1 LILSNTTSGTTALAK
16 LSGTLL
22 LVLPLV
28 VLVPQ
33 PAAGQAEPTVIVAG
47 GLLTRS
53 CSTRTSAGVAA
64 AVTPGHSIARLGTT
78 SEWLSKISSNA
89 VLLSFIDT
97 SEQSTGGPDNPDM
110 SRRLLVFI
118 RSMRTQ
124 YSSDALAVVLVDG
137 SDSSKS
143 DDGERLVNFRY
154 DNELIDTPMLVGTA
168 GMRAMRELGVR
179 CLPTTFLIDRDA
191 QVTVRWEGLV
201 LPSTIAQAIAAQ
213 GNSREV
219 VD

>member
-33 PAAGQAEPTVIVAG
+33 PAAGQAEPTAIVAG

-78 SEWLSKISSNA
+78 SEWLSAISSNA

-118 RSMRTQ
+118 RSIRTQ
-124 YSSDALAVVLVDG
+124 YSSDAVAVVLVDG

>member
-78 SEWLSKISSNA
+78 SEWLSAISSNA

-118 RSMRTQ
+118 RSIRTQ
-124 YSSDALAVVLVDG
+124 YSSDAVAVVLVDG

>member
-1 LILSNTTSGTTALAK
+1 MTAIAK

-33 PAAGQAEPTVIVAG
+33 PAAGQVEPTAIVAG

-78 SEWLSKISSNA
+78 SEWLSAISSNA

>member
-1 LILSNTTSGTTALAK
+1 MLSNTTSGMMALTK
-16 LSGTLL
+16 LSGSLL
-22 LVLPLV
+22 LMLPLV
-28 VLVPQ
+28 VLIPAR
-33 PAAGQAEPTVIVAG
+33 AAGQAAPTAIVAG
-47 GLLTRS
+47 GLLTGS
-53 CSTRTSAGVAA
+53 CSTQTSAGVSAT
-64 AVTPGHSIARLGTT
+64 VTPGHSIARLGTT

>member
-1 LILSNTTSGTTALAK
+1 MLSNTTSGMMALTK
-16 LSGTLL
+16 LSGSLL
-22 LVLPLV
+22 LMLPLV
-28 VLVPQ
+28 VLIPAR
-33 PAAGQAEPTVIVAG
+33 AAGQAAPTAIVAG
-47 GLLTRS
+47 GLLTGS
-53 CSTRTSAGVAA
+53 CSTQTSAGVSAT
-64 AVTPGHSIARLGTT
+64 VTPGHSIARLGTT
-78 SEWLSKISSNA
+78 SEWLSAISSNA

>member
-1 LILSNTTSGTTALAK
+1 LILSNTTSGTTALAN

-47 GLLTRS
+47 GLLTSS

-78 SEWLSKISSNA
+78 SEWLSAISSNA

-201 LPSTIAQAIAAQ
+201 LPSTIAQGIAAQ
-213 GNSREV
+213 GNGREV

>member
-1 LILSNTTSGTTALAK
+1 MILSNTTSGTTALAN

-33 PAAGQAEPTVIVAG
+33 PAAGQAEPTAIVAG

-78 SEWLSKISSNA
+78 SEWLSAISSNA

>member
-1 LILSNTTSGTTALAK
+1 MLSNTTSGMMALTK
-16 LSGTLL
+16 LSGSLL
-22 LVLPLV
+22 LMLPLV
-28 VLVPQ
+28 VLIPAR
-33 PAAGQAEPTVIVAG
+33 AAGQAAPTAIVAG
-47 GLLTRS
+47 GLLTGS
-53 CSTRTSAGVAA
+53 CSTQTSAGVSAT
-64 AVTPGHSIARLGTT
+64 VTPGHSIARLGTT
-78 SEWLSKISSNA
+78 SEWLSAISSNA

-97 SEQSTGGPDNPDM
+97 SEQATGGPDNPDM

-118 RSMRTQ
+118 RSIRTQ
-124 YSSDALAVVLVDG
+124 YSSDAVAVVLVDG

>member
-1 LILSNTTSGTTALAK
+1 LILSNTTSGTTAIAK

-33 PAAGQAEPTVIVAG
+33 PAAGQAEPTAIVAG

-78 SEWLSKISSNA
+78 SEWLSAISSNA

-118 RSMRTQ
+118 RSIRTQ
-124 YSSDALAVVLVDG
+124 YSSDAVAVVLVDG

>member
-1 LILSNTTSGTTALAK
+1 MLSNTTSGMMALTK
-16 LSGTLL
+16 LSGSLL
-22 LVLPLV
+22 LMLPLV
-28 VLVPQ
+28 VLIPAR
-33 PAAGQAEPTVIVAG
+33 AAGQAAPTAIVAG
-47 GLLTRS
+47 GLLTGS
-53 CSTRTSAGVAA
+53 CSTQTSAGVSAT
-64 AVTPGHSIARLGTT
+64 VTPGHSIARLGTT
-78 SEWLSKISSNA
+78 SEWLSAISSNA

-118 RSMRTQ
+118 RSIRTQ
-124 YSSDALAVVLVDG
+124 YSSDAVAVVLVDG

>member
-33 PAAGQAEPTVIVAG
+33 PAAGQAEPTAIVAG

-78 SEWLSKISSNA
+78 SEWLSAISSNA

-191 QVTVRWEGLV
+191 QVTARWEGLV
-201 LPSTIAQAIAAQ
+201 LPSTIAQGIAAQ
-213 GNSREV
+213 GNGREV

>member
-1 LILSNTTSGTTALAK
+1 MILSNTTSGTTALAK

-33 PAAGQAEPTVIVAG
+33 PAAGQAEPTAIVAG

-78 SEWLSKISSNA
+78 SEWLSAISSNA

-118 RSMRTQ
+118 RSIRTQ
-124 YSSDALAVVLVDG
+124 YSSDAVAVVLVDG

>member
-1 LILSNTTSGTTALAK
+1 MILSNTTSGTTALAN

-33 PAAGQAEPTVIVAG
+33 PAAGQAEPTAIVAG

-78 SEWLSKISSNA
+78 SEWLSAISSNA

-118 RSMRTQ
+118 RSIRTQ
-124 YSSDALAVVLVDG
+124 YSSDAVAVVLVDG

>member
-1 LILSNTTSGTTALAK
+1 MTAIAK

-33 PAAGQAEPTVIVAG
+33 PAAGQAEPTAIVAG

-78 SEWLSKISSNA
+78 SEWLSAISSNA

>member
-1 LILSNTTSGTTALAK
+1 LILSNTTSGTTALAN

-33 PAAGQAEPTVIVAG
+33 PAAGQAEPTAIVAG

-78 SEWLSKISSNA
+78 SEWLSAISSNA

-118 RSMRTQ
+118 RSIRTQ
-124 YSSDALAVVLVDG
+124 YSSDAVAVVLVDG

>member
-1 LILSNTTSGTTALAK
+1 MTAIAK

-33 PAAGQAEPTVIVAG
+33 PAAGQAEPTAIVAG

-78 SEWLSKISSNA
+78 SEWLSAISSNA

-118 RSMRTQ
+118 RSIRTQ
-124 YSSDALAVVLVDG
+124 YSSDAVAVVLVDG

>member
-1 LILSNTTSGTTALAK
+1 MLSNTTSGMMALTK
-16 LSGTLL
+16 LSGSLL
-22 LVLPLV
+22 LMLPLV
-28 VLVPQ
+28 VLIPAR
-33 PAAGQAEPTVIVAG
+33 AAGQAAPTAIVAG
-47 GLLTRS
+47 GLLTGS
-53 CSTRTSAGVAA
+53 CSTQTSAGVSAT
-64 AVTPGHSIARLGTT
+64 VTPGHSIARLGTT
-78 SEWLSKISSNA
+78 SEWLSAISSNA

-201 LPSTIAQAIAAQ
+201 LPSTIAQGIAAQ
-213 GNSREV
+213 GNGREV